1 MQAQRY
7 STIYIF
13 TGLEQLSS
21 SLVNFLIKFDHQ
33 MDTTQSRRIA
43 ISKVKLR
50 IGGNEARDQRNASH
64 MDGPLKNGT
73 GKTTHLQNEG
83 P

>member
-1 MQAQRY
+1 MWVQRY

-33 MDTTQSRRIA
+33 MDTTQSQRIA

-50 IGGNEARDQRNASH
+50 NEDLRIY
-64 MDGPLKNGT
+64 
-73 GKTTHLQNEG
+73 EG
-83 P
+83 S